1 MAFAPAKQNSVAI
14 VVDEKSYEEA
24 RGEVD
29 AYALAIERQ
38 GLETVLILDHWQHP
52 DSIRVRLKKLYQSS
66 QMPLEGVIF
75 IGDIPVPMLR
85 DAQHL
90 STAFKMD
97 QDKFAWTRSS
107 IPSDRFYDDLDL
119 EFEYLKQDSVQPLYH
134 YYSLKAE
141 SPQRLS
147 VDIYSARIK
156 PPHGPN
162 QYELLR
168 NYLKKVVAFKENPP
182 VADQVMFFT
191 GHGYNS
197 ECPRTWMD
205 EKLALSQQFAY
216 MNGQKN
222 YLEYINF
229 QFDQHVKFRLMAE
242 LKRTDLD
249 IALLHHHGGPNSQ
262 YLDGMPETGSV
273 QDQIRDVKYYL
284 RSKLR
289 SANKSPEKLE
299 EAKNYFKKSLGV
311 SDAWFE
317 GAIDKVQEEEDS
329 VFNAKLDINI
339 EDMAGYSSNVPFIM
353 IDACFTGSFHRDKYI
368 AGEYL
373 FDEGKTIAVQANSV
387 NVFQDKWGDE
397 MVGLLG
403 LGLRV
408 GYWHKMN
415 CSLET
420 HLLGDPTMMFA
431 QRDKNVD
438 LNNWMEKRAIDRS
451 FWKKQLSS
459 PYADVEALALRMLYQ
474 IDGIAVSDLLLDQ
487 FKNNTF
493 YSVRAEA
500 LKLLRMC
507 KDNNFIQALNLGMTD
522 SYELIQR
529 FSPLYM
535 SETGHP
541 SHVPYIIDAMLRN
554 NTSKRV
560 AYNLK
565 EAAGMYNKDVLLA
578 ELDRQIER
586 KEFLLD
592 KDETYQQIRKSVEYG
607 CNRMRSYIDELVN
620 AETKEKDQIF
630 NLRAFRNQTIHQ
642 HLEELISFIDTTSNT
657 RLKLAGVELLGW
669 FDHSY
674 KRNLITDFC
683 EKALNDKSITEEL
696 KNELIKTKN
705 RIN

>member
-14 VVDEKSYEEA
+14 IVDEKSYEEA
-24 RGEVD
+24 RNEID
-29 AYALAIERQ
+29 AYVGAIEKQ
-38 GLETVLILDHWQHP
+38 GLKPVLIVDHWQHP
-52 DSIRVRLKKLYQSS
+52 DSIRVRLKKLYQST
-66 QMPLEGVIF
+66 QTPLEGAVL

-85 DAQHL
+85 DAQHF

-97 QDKFAWTRSS
+97 QDRYAWTRSS

-141 SPQRLS
+141 SPQHLS

-156 PPHGPN
+156 PPHGSN
-162 QYELLR
+162 QYKLLR
-168 NYLKKVVAFKENPP
+168 NYLKKVVAFKNNPP

-197 ECPRTWMD
+197 ECTRTWMD
-205 EKLALSQQFAY
+205 EKIALSQQFAY
-216 MNGQKN
+216 MSGQKN
-222 YLEYINF
+222 YMEYFNF
-229 QFDQHVKFRLMAE
+229 QFDEHVKFRLLAE
-242 LKRTDLD
+242 LKRDDLD

-262 YLDGMPETGSV
+262 YLDGMPESASV

-289 SANKSPEKLE
+289 SANKSPEKVE
-299 EAKNYFKKSLGV
+299 ETKEYFKKSLGV
-311 SDAWFE
+311 AEAWFE
-317 GAIDKVQEEEDS
+317 GSFDKTQEAEDS
-329 VFNAKLDINI
+329 LFNAKLDINI
-339 EDMAGYSSNVPFIM
+339 EDMDGYSSNVPFIM

-408 GYWHKMN
+408 GFWHKMN

-420 HLLGDPTMMFA
+420 HLLGDPTMTFA
-431 QRDKNVD
+431 QRDKNID
-438 LNNWMEKRAIDRS
+438 LNSWMENKSTDRS
-451 FWKKQLSS
+451 FWKKQLTA
-459 PYADVEALALRMLYQ
+459 PYADVQALALRMLYK
-474 IDGIAVSDLLLDQ
+474 IDGAAVSDMLLYQ
-487 FKNNTF
+487 FKNNT
-493 YSVRAEA
+493 YYPVRAEA

-507 KDNNFIQALNLGMTD
+507 KDDNFIQALNLGIND

-529 FSPLYM
+529 LSALYM

-541 SHVPYIIDAMLRN
+541 SHIPYLIDAMLRN
-554 NTSKRV
+554 NVSKRV

-565 EAAGMYNKDVLLA
+565 DAAGLYDKDALLA
-578 ELDRQIER
+578 ELDRQIGQ

-592 KDETYQQIRKSVEYG
+592 KDETYNDTKRGIEYG
-607 CNRMRSYIDELVN
+607 CDRMKKYMDELV
-620 AETKEKDQIF
+620 AADTKEKDKLF
-630 NLRAFRNQTIHQ
+630 NLRAFRNQTVHQ
-642 HLEELISFIDTTSNT
+642 HLEELINFVDTTTNEK
-657 RLKLAGVELLGW
+657 LKLVGIELLGW

-674 KRNLITDFC
+674 KRNLINDFC
-683 EKALNDKSITEEL
+683 TKAIKDASLSEQC